1 MNNKMV
7 AAGISICSNTF
18 LIILK
23 LIVGLF
29 TNSVSIISEAAHSLM
44 DLLAA
49 VIAFFSVKKSA
60 KPADEDHPYGHGKY
74 EEISSFAEGL
84 LILIAAGYIIFES
97 VEKIWSGKINYI
109 DSFAGILIMSLSVI
123 INILVSR
130 NLYKVAKE
138 TDSVA
143 LFADAEHLRT
153 DVLTSLG
160 VLLGLILIKT
170 TGLKILDPIV
180 ALLVAF
186 IITKAGL
193 KLCVDAMKNLLDSSL
208 PEEDIEAI
216 KDVLKGYLP
225 DQIVNYYDLKTRK
238 SGAEKLIE
246 LTVVMPKDIHLE
258 DSHKLCDSIEEDLK
272 QRLSN
277 VIITIHTEPCDN
289 TCCDCG
295 LKNCDSE
302 NHHHR

>member
-49 VIAFFSVKKSA
+49 VIAFVSVKKSS

-74 EEISSFAEGL
+74 EEISGFIEGF

-97 VEKIWSGKINYI
+97 VEKIMSGKMDYI
-109 DSFAGILIMSLSVI
+109 DSYAGIVVMGLSVI
-123 INILVSR
+123 INILVSK
-130 NLYKVAKE
+130 NLYRVAKE
-138 TDSVA
+138 TDSIA

-153 DVLTSLG
+153 DVLTSVG
-160 VLLGLILIKT
+160 VLLGLVLIKL

-180 ALLVAF
+180 ALCVAV

-193 KLCVDAMKNLLDSSL
+193 RLCINSMKNLLDSSL
-208 PEEDIEAI
+208 PEENIQTIKEIIE
-216 KDVLKGYLP
+216 KYCP
-225 DQIVNYYDLKTRK
+225 DQIINYCDLKTRK

-246 LTVVMPKDIHLE
+246 LTVIMPKDIHLE
-258 DSHKLCDSIEEDLK
+258 DSHRLCDLIESDLK
-272 QRLSN
+272 QKLCN
-277 VIITIHTEPCDN
+277 VIVTIHTEPCDS
-289 TCCDCG
+289 TCCECK
-295 LKNCDSE
+295 LKNCNSE
-302 NHHHR
+302 DHH